1 MQIFAIRHLA
11 AVAPPSQ
18 PGVVVNIVSPG
29 LCKTA
34 LVQYSDRQTKA
45 MVATLRTIMGRS
57 AEWGS
62 RDLLHGI
69 AVGEESHGKYLQYC
83 EIHE

>member
-1 MQIFAIRHLA
+1 MQVFAIRHLA
-11 AVAPPSQ
+11 AVAQPSQ
-18 PGVVVNIVSPG
+18 TGVVINIVSPG

-34 LVQYSDRQTKA
+34 LVQYSDMQTKVL
-45 MVATLRTIMGRS
+45 VATLRAIMGRS

-83 EIHE
+83 GIHE

>member
-1 MQIFAIRHLA
+1 M
-11 AVAPPSQ
+11 
-18 PGVVVNIVSPG
+18 
-29 LCKTA
+29 
-34 LVQYSDRQTKA
+34 QYSDWQTKA
-45 MVATLRTIMGRS
+45 LVGFMRAIMGRS

-69 AVGEESHGKYLQYC
+69 AVGEESHGKYLQFC